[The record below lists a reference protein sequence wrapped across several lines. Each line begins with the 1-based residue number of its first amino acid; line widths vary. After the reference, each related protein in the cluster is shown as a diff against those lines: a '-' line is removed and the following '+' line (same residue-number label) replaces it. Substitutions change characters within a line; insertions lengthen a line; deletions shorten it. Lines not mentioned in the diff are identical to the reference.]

1 MNKEGLKIVI
11 SGPSGSGKGTIVNK
25 LIENEN
31 SIVSISATTRKPR
44 VGEVD
49 GKHYFFRSK
58 EDFEEMIRNNELLE
72 YARFCDNY
80 YGTPKKFVEDTTA
93 SGKNII
99 LEIEVEGALQVKEIY
114 PEAVFIFVI
123 PPSLEELRQR
133 LIDRQTET
141 IDVIDK
147 RLSRAKEEL
156 PYYKEYDYL
165 VVNDDIDS
173 AVTSIENIINCEM
186 QKSSNFKNQIESM
199 IKER

>member
-186 QKSSNFKNQIESM
+186 QKSSNFKKQIESM